1 MMLILVGGCQPR
13 TGGPN
18 APTETGA
25 GQGAPTNGGV
35 IEVSGRTQAVPARKA
50 IISAVPGHPVVEV
63 AVAAGDRVKKGQVLV
78 RLDDDEPKADVRA
91 KEAAVEGL
99 RIELKESRRYLEASE
114 KLHEKGAL
122 SEHHLHEVRAATLKV
137 EAEERNAAAALE
149 GAKAELEHYT
159 LEAPIDGMVSWLDVY
174 VGTTLR
180 PTTKAWG
187 EILDLSEVDVRC
199 ELTPEQADQVV
210 AGEKAEVRARGKKDA
225 AGVGKVVYVGV
236 AADEAS
242 GLVPAVVRLDNAKAG
257 LRCGVPVTVRLG
269 TTGGDK
275 SNR

>member
-1 MMLILVGGCQPR
+1 
-13 TGGPN
+13 
-18 APTETGA
+18 
-25 GQGAPTNGGV
+25 V